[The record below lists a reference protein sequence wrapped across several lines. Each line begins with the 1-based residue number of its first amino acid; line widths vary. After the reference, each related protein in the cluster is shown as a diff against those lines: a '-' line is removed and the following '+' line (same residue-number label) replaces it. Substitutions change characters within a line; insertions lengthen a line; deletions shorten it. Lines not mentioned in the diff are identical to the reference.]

1 MSIVKTLHV
10 IFAVLSICGFVYRGI
25 LKIVS
30 PDKLNKKWL
39 KVSPHIV
46 DTLLLVSAI
55 YLVVTSHQYPEMFNW
70 VSAKIV
76 ALLLYIFFGL
86 FTLRFSKS
94 RPGIIVSFILALS
107 TFAYIVTVALTKQ
120 VWPLMI

>member
-30 PDKLNKKWL
+30 PGKLNKKWL

-55 YLVVTSHQYPEMFNW
+55 YLVVSSHQYPEMFNW